1 MNDFED
7 LRALTD
13 SLQKEVWTLA
23 KTEIPEIKDQL
34 AALDP
39 DADSPLASQIETNAT
54 NISSLTSRVGT
65 LETQSSGFSTSLT
78 EVESDVNR
86 IDLQAASNM
95 LNIEDLEETI
105 SSLQTTITSLTN
117 RIETLEENSSAV
129 DVTVIYDRNS
139 TDEDVNLGLTNGFYA
154 GYGINHNFKQYK
166 YIKLYFRV
174 AYWNSRYVKTEELW
188 EGDCRI
194 AYVSPYSHQGLAIST
209 VYFNSS
215 MTNITFS
222 STYLLEL
229 SGSVTEDATVTI
241 SSTTSR
247 TYGLIEKIEGYK

>member
-39 DADSPLASQIETNAT
+39 DADSPLASQVETNAT

-86 IDLQAASNM
+86 IDLRPCGEPGRLRSWG
-95 LNIEDLEETI
+95 
-105 SSLQTTITSLTN
+105 
-117 RIETLEENSSAV
+117 R
-129 DVTVIYDRNS
+129 
-139 TDEDVNLGLTNGFYA
+139 
-154 GYGINHNFKQYK
+154 K
-166 YIKLYFRV
+166 
-174 AYWNSRYVKTEELW
+174 
-188 EGDCRI
+188 
-194 AYVSPYSHQGLAIST
+194 
-209 VYFNSS
+209 
-215 MTNITFS
+215 
-222 STYLLEL
+222 
-229 SGSVTEDATVTI
+229 
-241 SSTTSR
+241 
-247 TYGLIEKIEGYK
+247 

>member
-39 DADSPLASQIETNAT
+39 DADSPLASQVETNAT

-105 SSLQTTITSLTN
+105 S
-117 RIETLEENSSAV
+117 
-129 DVTVIYDRNS
+129 
-139 TDEDVNLGLTNGFYA
+139 
-154 GYGINHNFKQYK
+154 
-166 YIKLYFRV
+166 
-174 AYWNSRYVKTEELW
+174 
-188 EGDCRI
+188 
-194 AYVSPYSHQGLAIST
+194 
-209 VYFNSS
+209 
-215 MTNITFS
+215 
-222 STYLLEL
+222 
-229 SGSVTEDATVTI
+229 
-241 SSTTSR
+241 
-247 TYGLIEKIEGYK
+247 